1 MENTK
6 QLTTMMNADDTN
18 TLYFSRI
25 LSMLRYGVLTV
36 LAIIF
41 FVPIFGTILTSLR
54 TIKDISQNGAWTI
67 PDAIIFDNLITA
79 AGRLVPNLQASALIT
94 IPAVLG
100 TCLVAAMASY
110 ALSRLRFRGRVVV
123 FLGLVA
129 GGFIPVHIQ
138 LIPVFKLMNAIG
150 LYDTYTGLILT
161 HIMRQIPIS
170 VLILT
175 NFFNTV
181 PGELREAARIDGAS
195 EFGTFFRIFL
205 PLTRPALAALFIFLF
220 TWIWNDLLWGLVLTQ
235 SPELKPVTVGI
246 LSFQGEFAIEWP
258 MLAAGA
264 IIATLPTVVVFL
276 AFQRHFIKGL
286 TMGSVKG

>member
-6 QLTTMMNADDTN
+6 QITTLMDADDRN
-18 TLYFSRI
+18 TLYIGRI
-25 LSMLRYGVLTV
+25 LSVLRYSVLTV

-54 TIKDISQNGAWTI
+54 TVKDISQNGAWTI

-79 AGRLVPNLQASALIT
+79 LGRLIPNLQASALIT

-110 ALSRLRFRGRVVV
+110 ALSRLRFRGRVFI
-123 FLGLVA
+123 FLALVA

-181 PGELREAARIDGAS
+181 PPELREAARIDGAS

-235 SPELKPVTVGI
+235 SPEMKPVTVGI